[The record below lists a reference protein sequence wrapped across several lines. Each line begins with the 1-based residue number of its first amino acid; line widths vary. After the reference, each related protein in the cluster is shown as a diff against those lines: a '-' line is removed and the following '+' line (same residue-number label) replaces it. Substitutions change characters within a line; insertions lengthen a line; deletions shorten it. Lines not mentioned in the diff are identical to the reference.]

1 MNAVSSP
8 TYGEPL
14 EINIRPSRQVAS
26 LVLAIHLTAA
36 AVITQLPLPLPSRLI
51 ILVAI
56 PVSLVWNGL
65 MFWRRTPK
73 RLMWSREQG
82 WRITDRKGVTHN
94 MELLPQAYVGN
105 WMLVAHFRGSQGK
118 RRAVML
124 ARDSCS
130 ADGLR
135 RLLVM
140 LRYGTP
146 KN

>member
-1 MNAVSSP
+1 MSLPV
-8 TYGEPL
+8 YGEPL
-14 EINIRPSRQVAS
+14 ELNIRPSRQAAS

-36 AVITQLPLPLPSRLI
+36 VVTAQLPLNFLSHLV
-51 ILVAI
+51 ILLAI
-56 PVSLVWNGL
+56 LVSLVWNGV
-65 MFWRRTPK
+65 MFRRRTPK

-82 WRITDRKGVTHN
+82 WRITDRNDVTHN
-94 MELLPQAYVGN
+94 MELLPQAYVGS
-105 WMLVAHFRGSQGK
+105 WLLVAHFRSSRGK

-135 RLLVM
+135 RLRVM

-146 KN
+146 IR